1 MCALRLSLSPPKSP
15 RSTPA
20 WKSLL
25 ALLSLV
31 LSALLWLNGLVDSLQ
46 RPSVGNALALR
57 QLELSVLAAPALPA
71 PLKGL
76 LGGVAPAT
84 SLREELEHQMD
95 QSEAPSPPGQVLEL
109 ALLVQQAGDS
119 AKANQ
124 LFNGLMGQVSPQQRD
139 LIASLAAPSVP
150 NPLGPSQGASLQA
163 GWILSPL
170 QQQLVCDR
178 LNQLDAPGSATGPCA
193 ATNDGQRQAAIHENA
208 LLRLLGLSAAPVLL
222 LLLGSGFLLRDLWQ
236 RWRHK
241 APPVAELVGP
251 PLDLVDV
258 TLLVAGGFVV
268 CGELLTPLLLA
279 PVLQNS
285 LGFLKADPALQQ
297 AVAVL
302 GMYLGLMSLPLLI
315 LWSQLR
321 GKAPKPEGGW
331 LQWRWQPLASALRQ
345 AFLQVLK
352 VLPLVTLVGWLFD
365 QLVSKASGSN
375 PLLELVLTSSNP
387 WALLLFSITAMVLA
401 PLFEETLFRG
411 VLLPVL
417 GQRYGGLWGVV
428 ISALVFG
435 IAHLSL
441 GELPALFV
449 LGLGLGWL
457 RLQSGRLGPSVLMHG
472 LWNGLTFANL
482 LLLAG

>member
-1 MCALRLSLSPPKSP
+1 
-15 RSTPA
+15 
-20 WKSLL
+20 
-25 ALLSLV
+25 V

-84 SLREELEHQMD
+84 SLREELEHQID
-95 QSEAPSPPGQVLEL
+95 QSEGPAPPGQVLEL

-119 AKANQ
+119 AKASQ
-124 LFNGLMGQVSPQQRD
+124 LFDDLMGQVRPEQRP
-139 LIASLAAPSVP
+139 LIASLAAPS
-150 NPLGPSQGASLQA
+150 SQGAPLQA

-178 LNQLDAPGSATGPCA
+178 LNQLGVPASATGPCA
-193 ATNDGQRQAAIHENA
+193 AAANGQRQAALHQNA

-222 LLLGSGFLLRDLWQ
+222 LLLGSGLLLRELWL
-236 RWRHK
+236 RWRQK
-241 APPVAELVGP
+241 AHPLAELVGP
-251 PLDLVDV
+251 PLDLVDE
-258 TLLVAGGFVV
+258 TLMVAGGFVV

-315 LWSQLR
+315 LWAQLR

-331 LQWRWQPLASALRQ
+331 LQWRWRPLASALRQ
-345 AFLQVLK
+345 ALTQVLK

-375 PLLELVLTSSNP
+375 PLLELVLTTTNP

-417 GQRYGGLWGVV
+417 GQRYGGFWGVV

>member
-1 MCALRLSLSPPKSP
+1 MLSG
-15 RSTPA
+15 
-20 WKSLL
+20 
-25 ALLSLV
+25 
-31 LSALLWLNGLVDSLQ
+31 LLWLNGLVDSLQ

-84 SLREELEHQMD
+84 SLREELEHQID
-95 QSEAPSPPGQVLEL
+95 QSQAPAPPGQVLEL

-124 LFNGLMGQVSPQQRD
+124 LFNGLMGQVSPEQRV
-139 LIASLAAPSVP
+139 LLGALARPSGTNPMAPFQGVP
-150 NPLGPSQGASLQA
+150 LQA
-163 GWILSPL
+163 GWILTPL

-178 LNQLDAPGSATGPCA
+178 LNQLGAVASATGPCA
-193 ATNDGQRQAAIHENA
+193 AANNGQRQAALHHNA
-208 LLRLLGLSAAPVLL
+208 FLRLLGLSAAPVLL
-222 LLLGSGFLLRDLWQ
+222 LLLGSGLLLRELWQ

-241 APPVAELVGP
+241 ALPVAELVGP

-268 CGELLTPLLLA
+268 CGELLTPLVLA

-285 LGFLKADPALQQ
+285 LGFLRADPALQQ
-297 AVAVL
+297 ALAVL

-315 LWSQLR
+315 LWAQLR

-331 LQWRWQPLASALRQ
+331 LQWRWQPLASAVRQ
-345 AFLQVLK
+345 ACLQVLK

-375 PLLELVLTSSNP
+375 PLLELVLTTTNP
-387 WALLLFSITAMVLA
+387 LALLLFSITAMVLA

-417 GQRYGGLWGVV
+417 AQRYGGLWGVV

-472 LWNGLTFANL
+472 LWNALTFANL

>member
-1 MCALRLSLSPPKSP
+1 M
-15 RSTPA
+15 
-20 WKSLL
+20 
-25 ALLSLV
+25 

-84 SLREELEHQMD
+84 TLREQLENQID
-95 QSEAPSPPGQVLEL
+95 QSEAPAPPRQVLEL

-124 LFNGLMGQVSPQQRD
+124 LFDDLMGQVRPEQRP
-139 LIASLAAPSVP
+139 LIASLAVSSGT
-150 NPLGPSQGASLQA
+150 NPVGTNPVGTSPVGPSQGDHLQA

-178 LNQLDAPGSATGPCA
+178 LSQLGAPASATGPCA
-193 ATNDGQRQAAIHENA
+193 ANGQRQAALHQNA

-222 LLLGSGFLLRDLWQ
+222 LLLGSVFLLRELWL

-268 CGELLTPLLLA
+268 CGELLTPLVLA

-297 AVAVL
+297 ALAVL
-302 GMYLGLMSLPLLI
+302 AMYLGLMSLPLLI
-315 LWSQLR
+315 LWAQLR

-331 LQWRWQPLASALRQ
+331 LQWRWRPLASALRQ

-375 PLLELVLTSSNP
+375 PLLELVLTTTNP

-417 GQRYGGLWGVV
+417 GQRYGGFWGVV

>member
-1 MCALRLSLSPPKSP
+1 MCALRLSISATKSP

-31 LSALLWLNGLVDSLQ
+31 LSGLLWLNGLVDSLQ

-84 SLREELEHQMD
+84 SLREELEHQID
-95 QSEAPSPPGQVLEL
+95 QSEAPAPPAQVLEL
-109 ALLVQQAGDS
+109 ALLVQHAGDS
-119 AKANQ
+119 AKASQ
-124 LFNGLMGQVSPQQRD
+124 LFNGLMGQVSPQQRP
-139 LIASLAAPSVP
+139 LIASLEAPS
-150 NPLGPSQGASLQA
+150 SQGAPLLA

-178 LNQLDAPGSATGPCA
+178 LNQLGTPASATGPCA
-193 ATNDGQRQAAIHENA
+193 AANAGQRQAALHHNA
-208 LLRLLGLSAAPVLL
+208 LLRLLGLSAAPVLFL
-222 LLLGSGFLLRDLWQ
+222 FLGSGFLLRDLWQ

-241 APPVAELVGP
+241 APPLAELVGP

-268 CGELLTPLLLA
+268 CGELLTPLVLA

-321 GKAPKPEGGW
+321 GKVSKPEGGW
-331 LQWRWQPLASALRQ
+331 LQWRWRPLASALRQ
-345 AFLQVLK
+345 ALLQVLK

-375 PLLELVLTSSNP
+375 PLLELVLTTTNP

>member
-1 MCALRLSLSPPKSP
+1 MCAQRLSISAPKSP
-15 RSTPA
+15 RGTPA

-31 LSALLWLNGLVDSLQ
+31 LSGLLWLNGLVDSLQ

-76 LGGVAPAT
+76 LGGVAPAA
-84 SLREELEHQMD
+84 SLREELEQQID
-95 QSEAPSPPGQVLEL
+95 QSEAPAPPAQVLEL

-124 LFNGLMGQVSPQQRD
+124 LFNDLMGQVRPEQRP
-139 LIASLAAPSVP
+139 LIASLAAPS
-150 NPLGPSQGASLQA
+150 SQGDHLQA

-178 LNQLDAPGSATGPCA
+178 LNQLDAPASATGPCA
-193 ATNDGQRQAAIHENA
+193 AANDGQRQAALHENA

-222 LLLGSGFLLRDLWQ
+222 LLLGSGFLLRELWQ

-315 LWSQLR
+315 LWAQLR

-331 LQWRWQPLASALRQ
+331 LQWRWRPLASALRQ
-345 AFLQVLK
+345 AFIQVLK

-375 PLLELVLTSSNP
+375 PLLELVLTTTNP
-387 WALLLFSITAMVLA
+387 LALLLFSITAMVLA

>member
-1 MCALRLSLSPPKSP
+1 LCALRLSVSAPKSP

-31 LSALLWLNGLVDSLQ
+31 LSGLLWLNGLVDSLQ

-71 PLKGL
+71 PLKRL
-76 LGGVAPAT
+76 LGGVAPAA
-84 SLREELEHQMD
+84 SLREELEHQID
-95 QSEAPSPPGQVLEL
+95 QSEAPAPPAQVLEL

-119 AKANQ
+119 AKASH
-124 LFNGLMGQVSPQQRD
+124 LFNGLMGQVSPEQRP
-139 LIASLAAPSVP
+139 LIGFLVAPSSKGHPV
-150 NPLGPSQGASLQA
+150 QA

-178 LNQLDAPGSATGPCA
+178 LNQLGTPASATGPCA
-193 ATNDGQRQAAIHENA
+193 AVNDGQRQAALHQNA
-208 LLRLLGLSAAPVLL
+208 LWRLLGLSAAPVLL
-222 LLLGSGFLLRDLWQ
+222 LLLGSGLLLRELWQ
-236 RWRHK
+236 RWRQK
-241 APPVAELVGP
+241 APPAAALVGP

-268 CGELLTPLLLA
+268 CGELLTPLVLA

-285 LGFLKADPALQQ
+285 LGFLRADPALQQ
-297 AVAVL
+297 ALAVL

-315 LWSQLR
+315 LWAQLR

-331 LQWRWQPLASALRQ
+331 LQWRWRPLASALRQ
-345 AFLQVLK
+345 AFLQLLK

-375 PLLELVLTSSNP
+375 PLLELVLTTTNP

>member
-1 MCALRLSLSPPKSP
+1 
-15 RSTPA
+15 
-20 WKSLL
+20 
-25 ALLSLV
+25 V
-31 LSALLWLNGLVDSLQ
+31 LSGLLWLNGLVDSLQ

-84 SLREELEHQMD
+84 SLREELEHQID
-95 QSEAPSPPGQVLEL
+95 QSQAPAPPGQVLEL

-124 LFNGLMGQVSPQQRD
+124 LFNGLMGQVSPEQRV
-139 LIASLAAPSVP
+139 LLGALARPSGTNPMAPFQGVP
-150 NPLGPSQGASLQA
+150 LQA
-163 GWILSPL
+163 GWILTPL

-178 LNQLDAPGSATGPCA
+178 LNQLGAVASATGPCA
-193 ATNDGQRQAAIHENA
+193 AANNGQRQAALHHNA
-208 LLRLLGLSAAPVLL
+208 FLRLLGLSAAPVLL
-222 LLLGSGFLLRDLWQ
+222 LLLGSGFLLRELWQ

-241 APPVAELVGP
+241 ALPVAVLVGP

-268 CGELLTPLLLA
+268 CGELLTPLVLA

-285 LGFLKADPALQQ
+285 LGFLRADPALQQ
-297 AVAVL
+297 ALAVL

-315 LWSQLR
+315 LWAQLR

-331 LQWRWQPLASALRQ
+331 LQWRWQPLALAVRQ
-345 AFLQVLK
+345 ACLQVLK

-375 PLLELVLTSSNP
+375 PLLELVLTTTNP
-387 WALLLFSITAMVLA
+387 LALLLFSITAMVLA

-417 GQRYGGLWGVV
+417 AQRYGGLWGVV

-472 LWNGLTFANL
+472 LWNALTFANL

>member
-1 MCALRLSLSPPKSP
+1 MCALRLIVSAPKSP
-15 RSTPA
+15 RGTPA

-31 LSALLWLNGLVDSLQ
+31 LSGLLWLNGLVDSLQ

-71 PLKGL
+71 PLRGL
-76 LGGVAPAT
+76 LGGGAPAK
-84 SLREELEHQMD
+84 SLREALEQQID
-95 QSEAPSPPGQVLEL
+95 QSEEPSPPGQVLEL

-119 AKANQ
+119 TKASQ
-124 LFNGLMGQVSPQQRD
+124 LFTDLMGQVRPEQRP
-139 LIASLAAPSVP
+139 LIASLAAPS
-150 NPLGPSQGASLQA
+150 SQGAPLQA

-178 LNQLDAPGSATGPCA
+178 LNQLGTPASAMGPCA
-193 ATNDGQRQAAIHENA
+193 AANDGQRQAALHENA

-222 LLLGSGFLLRDLWQ
+222 LLLGSGFLLRELWQ

-241 APPVAELVGP
+241 APPLAELVGP

-315 LWSQLR
+315 LWAQLR

-331 LQWRWQPLASALRQ
+331 LQWRWRPLASALRQ
-345 AFLQVLK
+345 AFIQVLK

-375 PLLELVLTSSNP
+375 PLLELVLTTTNP

>member
-1 MCALRLSLSPPKSP
+1 M
-15 RSTPA
+15 
-20 WKSLL
+20 
-25 ALLSLV
+25 

-84 SLREELEHQMD
+84 SLREELEHQID
-95 QSEAPSPPGQVLEL
+95 QSEGPAPPGQVLEL

-119 AKANQ
+119 AKASQ
-124 LFNGLMGQVSPQQRD
+124 LFDDLMGQVRPEQRP
-139 LIASLAAPSVP
+139 LIASLAGSS
-150 NPLGPSQGASLQA
+150 SQGAPLQA

-178 LNQLDAPGSATGPCA
+178 LNQLGAPASATGPCA
-193 ATNDGQRQAAIHENA
+193 ANGQRQAALHQNA

-222 LLLGSGFLLRDLWQ
+222 LLLGSGLLLRELWL
-236 RWRHK
+236 RWRQK
-241 APPVAELVGP
+241 APPLAELVGP

-315 LWSQLR
+315 LWAQLR

-331 LQWRWQPLASALRQ
+331 LQWRWRPLASALRQ
-345 AFLQVLK
+345 ALTQVLK

-417 GQRYGGLWGVV
+417 GQRYGGFWGVV

>member
-1 MCALRLSLSPPKSP
+1 
-15 RSTPA
+15 
-20 WKSLL
+20 
-25 ALLSLV
+25 LSLV

-84 SLREELEHQMD
+84 SLREELEHQID
-95 QSEAPSPPGQVLEL
+95 QSEGPAPPGQVLEL

-119 AKANQ
+119 AKASQ
-124 LFNGLMGQVSPQQRD
+124 LFDDLMGQVRPEQRP
-139 LIASLAAPSVP
+139 LIASLAVSSGT
-150 NPLGPSQGASLQA
+150 NPVGTSPVGPSQGDHLQA

-178 LNQLDAPGSATGPCA
+178 LNQLDAPASATGPCA
-193 ATNDGQRQAAIHENA
+193 ANGQRQAALHQNA

-222 LLLGSGFLLRDLWQ
+222 LLLGSGLLLRELWL
-236 RWRHK
+236 RWRQK
-241 APPVAELVGP
+241 APPLAELVGP

-315 LWSQLR
+315 LWAQLR

-331 LQWRWQPLASALRQ
+331 LQWRWRPLASALRQ
-345 AFLQVLK
+345 ALTQVLK

-375 PLLELVLTSSNP
+375 PLLELVLTTTNP